1 MSQALASATRSTAR
15 RRISMLAPLLA
26 CSAVERAISHHFMI
40 DFRSEPMSRK
50 AHDLT
55 KVEGWQR
62 VVGCRAKLS
71 VPF

>member
-1 MSQALASATRSTAR
+1 
-15 RRISMLAPLLA
+15 MLAPLLA

-71 VPF
+71 VRLS